1 MKGNAKDK
9 RMQWSRKKVYG
20 KELKFSTKKQ
30 KKYFQRK
37 VRRNLLDFSNG
48 NLYRKIGRHEKWK
61 YVS

>member
-1 MKGNAKDK
+1 MKGNANDK

-20 KELKFSTKKQ
+20 KELKFGAKKQ

-37 VRRNLLDFSNG
+37 VRHNLMDLPDG
-48 NLYRKIGRHEKWK
+48 NMYRKVGRHEKWK